1 MGIRNTKNN
10 YGAIAKRLHWS
21 TAILFLGAYM
31 SVYFRHWFTEDHTP
45 LNWTAFQL
53 HLSFGVTIGVV
64 VILRIIWRITNRQP
78 ELEPGKPL
86 EHLAAHAGHYA
97 LYAIMIIMPLT
108 GYLGTK
114 VITEYFFLFN
124 RLLA

>member
-1 MGIRNTKNN
+1 M
-10 YGAIAKRLHWS
+10 
-21 TAILFLGAYM
+21 
-31 SVYFRHWFTEDHTP
+31 
-45 LNWTAFQL
+45 
-53 HLSFGVTIGVV
+53 V

-97 LYAIMIIMPLT
+97 LYVIMIIMPLT